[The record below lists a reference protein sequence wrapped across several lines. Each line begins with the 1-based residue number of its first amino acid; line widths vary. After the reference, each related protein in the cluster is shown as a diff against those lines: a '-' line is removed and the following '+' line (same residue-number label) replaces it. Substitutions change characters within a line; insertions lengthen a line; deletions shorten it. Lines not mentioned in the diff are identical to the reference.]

1 MVAQSSHN
9 QWYPVSLI
17 SELTSDKP
25 LARTILGEDIVVWRS
40 GHKICAWKDLC
51 IHRGVRLSLGTVCE
65 NRIRCAYHGW
75 EYNSEGQCEVI
86 PAHPNLKIPPKARA
100 SAVYSAHE
108 YAGLI
113 WVNLSEEPKTFPQ
126 LDQFSDNNYR
136 VVPGGPY
143 EIDAAAPR
151 VVENFLDLS
160 HVPILH
166 DGSLGDSN
174 FAEMSDYTIEDRPE
188 GFFATDIRY
197 FQPDPDGSGSSGD
210 VWYDFGILAPF
221 TVYFVKHIGSRQGAE
236 KFVLMFAVRPESAD
250 KSWAYMVP
258 AYNYAADLTEQQIND
273 FHSYIFGQD
282 RPVVESQRP
291 ELLPMDLSEELHL
304 RSDQMTLR
312 YRRYLKA
319 IGMDFGVS

>member
-17 SELTSDKP
+17 SELTPDKP

-65 NRIRCAYHGW
+65 SRIRCAYHGW
-75 EYNSEGQCEVI
+75 EYNSEGQCELI
-86 PAHPNLKIPPKARA
+86 PAHPNLKIPSKARA
-100 SAVYSAHE
+100 SAVYSTHE